1 MIYVIEDDV
10 GVRRALD
17 LFFQSTSQCHKTFKN
32 VSQCI
37 DYFDTEAKTEPTLVK
52 LDPTRDIFIIDFLLP
67 TMNGHESAMA
77 LMAYFQV
84 DSLNII
90 LISGLSKH
98 AIEDC
103 LGGKLQYDFL
113 QKPFNLEDLELLL
126 NKQMVK

>member
-1 MIYVIEDDV
+1 MSRSL
-10 GVRRALD
+10 G
-17 LFFQSTSQCHKTFKN
+17 LFFQSANQCHKIFES

-37 DYFDTEAKTEPTLVK
+37 EYFDIEARNSTAVK
-52 LDPTRDIFIIDFLLP
+52 LDPIRDIFIIDFLLP
-67 TMNGHESAMA
+67 TMNGHEAAMA

-90 LISGLSKH
+90 LMSGLSKD